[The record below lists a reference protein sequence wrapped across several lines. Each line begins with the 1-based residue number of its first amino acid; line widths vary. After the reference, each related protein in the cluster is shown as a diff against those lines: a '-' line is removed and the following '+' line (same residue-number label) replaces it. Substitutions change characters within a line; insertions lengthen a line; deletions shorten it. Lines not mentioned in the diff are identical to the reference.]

1 MPATMPFKLIL
12 DHLEHLGLMLMEVS
26 GFFHEHKS
34 NVGAGLLAK
43 AVCQSTMQ

>member
-1 MPATMPFKLIL
+1 MPTMMPFQLIL
-12 DHLEHLGLMLMEVS
+12 DHLEHFGFMLMEVS
-26 GFFHEHKS
+26 GFFHDHKS